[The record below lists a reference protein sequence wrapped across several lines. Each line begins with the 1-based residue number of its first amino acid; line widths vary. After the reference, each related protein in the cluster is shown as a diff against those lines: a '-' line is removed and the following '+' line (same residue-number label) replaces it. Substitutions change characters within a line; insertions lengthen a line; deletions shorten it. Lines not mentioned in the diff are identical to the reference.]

1 MANQD
6 ASLNVRNYLIY
17 MGYFTL
23 GYDMV
28 ELGSV
33 FGISKQ
39 MVSKIIDEISVK
51 SVKTDQ
57 IKIKR

>member
-1 MANQD
+1 
-6 ASLNVRNYLIY
+6 